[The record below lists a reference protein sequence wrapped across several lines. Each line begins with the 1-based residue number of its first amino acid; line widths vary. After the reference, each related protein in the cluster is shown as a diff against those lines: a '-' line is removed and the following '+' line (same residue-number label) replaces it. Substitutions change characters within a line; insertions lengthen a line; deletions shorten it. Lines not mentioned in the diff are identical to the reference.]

1 MKKDQ
6 PKDCKK
12 FYIKNKLLK
21 KLIANAKHEKKF
33 RIGTSKQTLLESILE
48 NSKNEFTDNI
58 HNKLGIRVNQVKKA
72 GHGANVEN
80 GHTTMKFLDP
90 ANREKVLSLY
100 FTKNDKEKEDLNLLL
115 DQALIIIGVTNRI
128 GKIRVQSFANY
139 VEDAYKHWIN
149 QFGKFVHI
157 KSSLHWTM
165 GHIAQLIANNEA
177 YTLAEYSEN
186 SFENWILHYRYATQ
200 NQARQTSMSDNN
212 TDCLRAMYLP
222 TRHEIRQYQKA
233 SHTKDEEPNRI
244 SEKINSFFIVNED
257 GKKWSFSG
265 QYS

>member
-1 MKKDQ
+1 M
-6 PKDCKK
+6 
-12 FYIKNKLLK
+12 
-21 KLIANAKHEKKF
+21 
-33 RIGTSKQTLLESILE
+33 
-48 NSKNEFTDNI
+48 
-58 HNKLGIRVNQVKKA
+58 
-72 GHGANVEN
+72 
-80 GHTTMKFLDP
+80 
-90 ANREKVLSLY
+90 
-100 FTKNDKEKEDLNLLL
+100 LL
-115 DQALIIIGVTNRI
+115 DQALIIVGVTNRI

-139 VEDAYKHWIN
+139 VKDAYKHWIN

-233 SHTKDEEPNRI
+233 SHTKDEEPNSI
-244 SEKINSFFIVNED
+244 SKKINSFFIVNED